1 MITRAFVSDGE
12 RLVVNAGCGP
22 KGYLEVELSD
32 ADDEV
37 VPGYERSACETF
49 REDSSRHVVSWGGR
63 TRLPREVL
71 ARGVKLRFF
80 SRLCSLYSFRIVN
93 DV

>member
-1 MITRAFVSDGE
+1 MVNGW
-12 RLVVNAGCGP
+12 VVNAGCGP

-49 REDSSRHVVSWGGR
+49 RED
-63 TRLPREVL
+63 LQQ
-71 ARGVKLRFF
+71 ARG
-80 SRLCSLYSFRIVN
+80 IVGRE
-93 DV
+93 DQAAPRGAGEGCQAPLFQPPL